1 TFSNS
6 DFIEKVA
13 GINRNGWPLS
23 IRISGRFESE
33 SMATLDRNIHKDF
46 GTEYLLTFSCKT
58 RSFSPSFD
66 AKRLEEIF
74 IIFIIFLSFFI
85 YSLLKFIFYHDINSE
100 GVKK

>member
-33 SMATLDRNIHKDF
+33 SMATLDRNIQIVILQQLLRNMIVK
-46 GTEYLLTFSCKT
+46 YLHLMFILMRFKNLL
-58 RSFSPSFD
+58 
-66 AKRLEEIF
+66 RLI
-74 IIFIIFLSFFI
+74 
-85 YSLLKFIFYHDINSE
+85 
-100 GVKK
+100 

>member
-33 SMATLDRNIHKDF
+33 SMATLDRNIQQKTKTLF
-46 GTEYLLTFSCKT
+46 GYKLHDSI
-58 RSFSPSFD
+58 RY
-66 AKRLEEIF
+66 
-74 IIFIIFLSFFI
+74 I
-85 YSLLKFIFYHDINSE
+85 YSYL
-100 GVKK
+100 VK